1 MMTNYYAQP
10 TSIQSLSYGYPA
22 GMGEIPVQADGL
34 GAAQFQ
40 SQATAG
46 EEALG
51 VAALASWVVT
61 PWLAGY
67 AARKHG
73 YGWPAT
79 VGIFFASNIAF
90 WTAGLLTGG
99 VGGFGVT
106 ALAAYYAFE
115 D

>member
-34 GAAQFQ
+34 GLTPAA
-40 SQATAG
+40 
-46 EEALG
+46 EDG
-51 VAALASWVVT
+51 VAAVAMVINWGT

-79 VGIFFASNIAF
+79 VGIFFGSSFAMFVLAF
-90 WTAGLLTGG
+90 TTGLG
-99 VGGFGVT
+99 
-106 ALAAYYAFE
+106 ALAVPAVAAYYAFE